1 MRLRASE
8 GEEMEEEKGSVGNPL
23 IESRS
28 GPVGPNTSIISLL
41 IIDYCLSHSFA
52 IILEKEGLF
61 FT

>member
-8 GEEMEEEKGSVGNPL
+8 REEMEEEKGGVGNPL

-28 GPVGPNTSIISLL
+28 RPVGPNASIISLL
-41 IIDYCLSHSFA
+41 IIDYCLSLSSA
-52 IILEKEGLF
+52 IILENEGLF